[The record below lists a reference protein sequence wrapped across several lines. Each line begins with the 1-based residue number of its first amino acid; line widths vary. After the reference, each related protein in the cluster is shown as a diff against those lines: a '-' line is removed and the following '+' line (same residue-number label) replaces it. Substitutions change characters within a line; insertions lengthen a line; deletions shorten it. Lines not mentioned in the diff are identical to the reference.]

1 MRRQFV
7 DEISNLMK
15 VDESIYILLGD
26 LGFGLFDGLRKEF
39 PNRCLNFGAAEQ
51 LMIGAATGLAL
62 EKKIPV
68 CYSITPFLI
77 YRPFEF
83 IRNFLQGEGIPVKLV
98 GSGRDKDYLNAGYT
112 HHSGDVGSIL
122 DQLPNIEQFFPDN
135 GLELSD
141 SIKKFI
147 YSNRP
152 AFLSLRK

>member
-7 DEISNLMK
+7 DEISKLMK
-15 VDESIYILLGD
+15 VDASIYILLGD
-26 LGFGLFDGLRKEF
+26 LGYGLFDDLRKEF
-39 PNRCLNFGAAEQ
+39 PSRCLNFGASEQ

-62 EKKIPV
+62 EKKIPI

-83 IRNFLQGEGIPVKLV
+83 IRNFLHGESIPVKLV

-112 HHSGDVGSIL
+112 HHSDEVGSIL

-135 GLELSD
+135 ELELSN

-147 YSNRP
+147 YSDRP
-152 AFLSLRK
+152 AFLSLKK